1 MDGSFVPWEEPEQNA
16 FSIVVPDGWDISGGV
31 FDASEIDRRP
41 WLAAMSPDE
50 DIYIEIGDQTL
61 SAFIVPNEILEGQ
74 GYEQGNSFAIDGTEF
89 AVWPYL
95 PGEEFLSVYA
105 DLVLGLE
112 GCTLETRALPELTEA
127 VRSYVLEQG
136 TDYYGIQQ
144 DAGEL
149 IYTCGSGEDTVTG
162 YLAAVT
168 AFTSF
173 PDADFWEVI
182 SLVGVES
189 VPDRVDDARAIL
201 ARMAGTFSLADSWIN
216 ELDVISAEEA
226 AQMSE
231 YAGGIPRL
239 VGSGIAPPT
248 EAAPALDATINTD
261 AMELGFRIGET
272 DAPDEIAIF
281 NDPQFTWLDA
291 QGNILGTDVRA
302 TSDDVD
308 IDALVNS
315 EIE

>member
-1 MDGSFVPWEEPEQNA
+1 MDTEGAGAEWSEPVDWGASGRRATGVSDDQYIVNGNTWANSEQGSALVMYTAVAPDAETLAALAPDLEQLIASARPLSPQMPLTPTDGSFVPWEEPEQNA

-189 VPDRVDDARAIL
+189 VPDRVDDAR
-201 ARMAGTFSLADSWIN
+201 G
-216 ELDVISAEEA
+216 
-226 AQMSE
+226 
-231 YAGGIPRL
+231 
-239 VGSGIAPPT
+239 
-248 EAAPALDATINTD
+248 
-261 AMELGFRIGET
+261 
-272 DAPDEIAIF
+272 
-281 NDPQFTWLDA
+281 DP
-291 QGNILGTDVRA
+291 GTDGGYVQFGR
-302 TSDDVD
+302 
-308 IDALVNS
+308 
-315 EIE
+315 